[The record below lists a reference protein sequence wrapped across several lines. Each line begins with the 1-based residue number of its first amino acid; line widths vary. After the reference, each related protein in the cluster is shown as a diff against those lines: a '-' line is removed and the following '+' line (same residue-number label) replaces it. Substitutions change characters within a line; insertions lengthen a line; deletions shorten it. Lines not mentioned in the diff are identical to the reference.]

1 MSRTC
6 VAVMILCSSV
16 VASAQSQHP
25 PLAVVVMLDTSASN
39 MPSRNRLVAAVQ
51 RFLLPIHPPDQAKV
65 GAFNDRIELMEDF
78 TSDRDTLIE
87 ALGKL
92 GSGNGTRLY
101 DAMAASLDSLQA
113 VDMLRRVIL
122 LVSDGADTGSR
133 ADWRSVLEQA
143 RAEDVTIYV
152 VYLESRYFDG
162 VRIVR
167 SRPDRNVRRLAEE
180 TGGHYVEL
188 NLDDDLGPTFVS
200 LANELY
206 RRAPRPEV
214 DGWRWVDEPA
224 GPVL

>member
-1 MSRTC
+1 MTRTF
-6 VAVMILCSSV
+6 VTVVILCSSV
-16 VASAQSQHP
+16 LASAQSQRP
-25 PLAVVVMLDTSASN
+25 PLAVVVMLDMSAN
-39 MPSRNRLVAAVQ
+39 TMPGRARLMAAVQ
-51 RFLLPIHPPDQAKV
+51 YFLLPIRPPHQAKV
-65 GAFNDRIELMEDF
+65 GAFNDSIELMEDF

-101 DAMAASLDSLQA
+101 DAIAASLDSLQA
-113 VDMLRRVIL
+113 VDVRRVIL

-162 VRIVR
+162 VRVVR
-167 SRPDRNVRRLAEE
+167 SRPDSNVRRLAEE
-180 TGGHYVEL
+180 TGGNYVEV
-188 NLDDDLGPTFVS
+188 NPGDDVDATFIS

>member
-1 MSRTC
+1 
-6 VAVMILCSSV
+6 
-16 VASAQSQHP
+16 
-25 PLAVVVMLDTSASN
+25 MLDMSAN
-39 MPSRNRLVAAVQ
+39 TMTGRARLMAAVQ
-51 RFLLPIHPPDQAKV
+51 YFLFPIRPPHQAKL
-65 GAFNDRIELMEDF
+65 GAFHDNIELMEDF
-78 TSDRDTLIE
+78 TSDRNTLTE

-92 GSGNGTRLY
+92 RSGNGTRLY
-101 DAMAASLDSLQA
+101 DAIAASLDSLQA

-162 VRIVR
+162 VRVVR
-167 SRPDRNVRRLAEE
+167 SQPDRNVRRLAEE
-180 TGGHYVEL
+180 TGGNYVEL
-188 NLDDDLGPTFVS
+188 NPDDDLDATFIS
-200 LANELY
+200 LASELY
-206 RRAPRPEV
+206 RGGPRPEV

>member
-1 MSRTC
+1 MTRTC

-78 TSDRDTLIE
+78 TSDRNTLMA
-87 ALGKL
+87 ALGRL

-101 DAMAASLDSLQA
+101 DAIAAGLDSLQA
-113 VDMLRRVIL
+113 VDARRVIL

-188 NLDDDLGPTFVS
+188 NPDDDLDSTFIS

-214 DGWRWVDEPA
+214 DGWRWVDEPV

>member
-1 MSRTC
+1 MTRTF
-6 VAVMILCSSV
+6 VAVVILCSSV
-16 VASAQSQHP
+16 LASAQSQRP
-25 PLAVVVMLDTSASN
+25 PLAVVVMLDMSAN
-39 MPSRNRLVAAVQ
+39 TMTGRARLMAAVQ
-51 RFLLPIHPPDQAKV
+51 YFLFPIRPPHQAKV
-65 GAFNDRIELMEDF
+65 GAFNDSIELMEDF

-87 ALGKL
+87 AVGKFR
-92 GSGNGTRLY
+92 SGNGTRLY
-101 DAMAASLDSLQA
+101 DAIAASLDSLQA
-113 VDMLRRVIL
+113 VDVRRVIL

-162 VRIVR
+162 VRVVR
-167 SRPDRNVRRLAEE
+167 SQPDRNVRRLAEE

-188 NLDDDLGPTFVS
+188 NPDDDLDSTFIS

-206 RRAPRPEV
+206 RRVLRPEV

>member
-1 MSRTC
+1 MPRTF
-6 VAVMILCSSV
+6 VAVVILCSSV
-16 VASAQSQHP
+16 VASAQSQRP
-25 PLAVVVMLDTSASN
+25 PLAVVVMLDMSAN
-39 MPSRNRLVAAVQ
+39 TMPGRARLMAAVQ
-51 RFLLPIHPPDQAKV
+51 YFLFPIRPPHQAKV
-65 GAFNDRIELMEDF
+65 GAFNDSIELMEDF

-101 DAMAASLDSLQA
+101 DAIAASLDSLQA
-113 VDMLRRVIL
+113 VDVRRVIL

-143 RAEDVTIYV
+143 RAEDVMIYV

-162 VRIVR
+162 VRVVR
-167 SRPDRNVRRLAEE
+167 SQPDRNVRRLAEE
-180 TGGHYVEL
+180 TGGNYVEL
-188 NLDDDLGPTFVS
+188 NLDDDLDSTFIS

>member
-1 MSRTC
+1 MPRTF
-6 VAVMILCSSV
+6 VAVVILCSSV
-16 VASAQSQHP
+16 VASAQSQRP
-25 PLAVVVMLDTSASN
+25 PLAVVVMLDMSAN
-39 MPSRNRLVAAVQ
+39 TMPGRARLMAAVQ
-51 RFLLPIHPPDQAKV
+51 YFLFPIRPPHQAKV
-65 GAFNDRIELMEDF
+65 GAFNDSIELMEDF

-101 DAMAASLDSLQA
+101 DAIAASLDSLQA
-113 VDMLRRVIL
+113 VDGRRVIL

-162 VRIVR
+162 VRVVR
-167 SRPDRNVRRLAEE
+167 SRPDSNVRRLAEE
-180 TGGHYVEL
+180 TGGNYVEV
-188 NLDDDLGPTFVS
+188 NPDDDVDSTFIS

>member
-1 MSRTC
+1 MPRTF
-6 VAVMILCSSV
+6 VAVVILCSSV
-16 VASAQSQHP
+16 VASAQSQRP
-25 PLAVVVMLDTSASN
+25 PLAVVVMLDMSAN
-39 MPSRNRLVAAVQ
+39 TMPGRARLMAAVQ
-51 RFLLPIHPPDQAKV
+51 YFLFPIRPPHQAKV
-65 GAFNDRIELMEDF
+65 GAFNDSIELMEDF

-101 DAMAASLDSLQA
+101 DAIAASLDSLQA
-113 VDMLRRVIL
+113 VDGRRVIL
-122 LVSDGADTGSR
+122 LVSDGADTESR

-162 VRIVR
+162 VRVVT

-180 TGGHYVEL
+180 TGGNYVEL
-188 NLDDDLGPTFVS
+188 NPDDDLDSTFIS

-206 RRAPRPEV
+206 RRGPRPEV
-214 DGWRWVDEPA
+214 DGWRWVDEPT

>member
-1 MSRTC
+1 MTRTF
-6 VAVMILCSSV
+6 VAVVILCSSV
-16 VASAQSQHP
+16 VASAQSQRP
-25 PLAVVVMLDTSASN
+25 PLAVVVMLDMSAKT
-39 MPSRNRLVAAVQ
+39 MPGRARLMSAVQ
-51 RFLLPIHPPDQAKV
+51 YFLFPIRPPNQAKV

-87 ALGKL
+87 ALVKL
-92 GSGNGTRLY
+92 ESGNGTRLY
-101 DAMAASLDSLQA
+101 DAIAASLDSLQA
-113 VDMLRRVIL
+113 VDLRRVIL

-133 ADWRSVLEQA
+133 ADWRSVFEQA

-162 VRIVR
+162 VRVVT
-167 SRPDRNVRRLAEE
+167 SQPDRNVRRLAEE
-180 TGGHYVEL
+180 TGGNYVEL
-188 NLDDDLGPTFVS
+188 DPDDDLDSTFIS

-224 GPVL
+224 GPVR

>member
-1 MSRTC
+1 MPRTF
-6 VAVMILCSSV
+6 VAVVILCSSV
-16 VASAQSQHP
+16 VASAQSQRP
-25 PLAVVVMLDTSASN
+25 PLAVVVMLDMSAN
-39 MPSRNRLVAAVQ
+39 TMPGRARLMAAVQ
-51 RFLLPIHPPDQAKV
+51 YFLFPIRPPHQAKV

-78 TSDRDTLIE
+78 TSDRNTLIE
-87 ALGKL
+87 AVGKL

-101 DAMAASLDSLQA
+101 DAIAASLDSLQA
-113 VDMLRRVIL
+113 VDGRRVIL

-162 VRIVR
+162 VRVVR
-167 SRPDRNVRRLAEE
+167 SRPDSNVRRLAEE
-180 TGGHYVEL
+180 TGGNYVEV
-188 NLDDDLGPTFVS
+188 NPDDDVDSTFIS

>member
-1 MSRTC
+1 MPRTF
-6 VAVMILCSSV
+6 VIVVILCSSV

-78 TSDRDTLIE
+78 TSDRNTLMA
-87 ALGKL
+87 ALGRL

-101 DAMAASLDSLQA
+101 DAIAAGLDSLQA
-113 VDMLRRVIL
+113 VDARRVIL

-143 RAEDVTIYV
+143 RAEDMTIYV
-152 VYLESRYFDG
+152 VSLESRYFDG

-206 RRAPRPEV
+206 SPAPRPEV
-214 DGWRWVDEPA
+214 DGWRWVDEPT
-224 GPVL
+224 GLVL

>member
-1 MSRTC
+1 MTRTF
-6 VAVMILCSSV
+6 VAVVILCSSV
-16 VASAQSQHP
+16 VASAQSQRP
-25 PLAVVVMLDTSASN
+25 PLAVVVMLDMSAN
-39 MPSRNRLVAAVQ
+39 TMTGRARLMAAVQ
-51 RFLLPIHPPDQAKV
+51 YFLFPIRPPHQAKL
-65 GAFNDRIELMEDF
+65 GAFHDNIELMEDF
-78 TSDRDTLIE
+78 TSDRNTLIE

-92 GSGNGTRLY
+92 RSGNGTRLY
-101 DAMAASLDSLQA
+101 DAIAASLDSLQA

-133 ADWRSVLEQA
+133 ADWQSVLEQA

-162 VRIVR
+162 VRVVR

-180 TGGHYVEL
+180 TGGKYVEL
-188 NLDDDLGPTFVS
+188 NPDDDLDSTFIS

>member
-1 MSRTC
+1 MPRTF
-6 VAVMILCSSV
+6 VAVVILCSSV
-16 VASAQSQHP
+16 VASAQSQRP
-25 PLAVVVMLDTSASN
+25 PLAVVVMLDTSVN
-39 MPSRNRLVAAVQ
+39 TMPGRARLIAAVQ
-51 RFLLPIHPPDQAKV
+51 YFLFPIRPPHQAKV
-65 GAFNDRIELMEDF
+65 GAFNDSIELMEDF

-101 DAMAASLDSLQA
+101 DAIAASLDSLQA
-113 VDMLRRVIL
+113 VDGRRVIL
-122 LVSDGADTGSR
+122 LVSDGADTESR

-162 VRIVR
+162 VRVVR
-167 SRPDRNVRRLAEE
+167 SRPDSNVRRLAEE
-180 TGGHYVEL
+180 TGGNYVEV
-188 NLDDDLGPTFVS
+188 NPDDDVDSTFIS

-224 GPVL
+224 EPVL

>member
-1 MSRTC
+1 MPRTF
-6 VAVMILCSSV
+6 VAVVILCSSV
-16 VASAQSQHP
+16 VASAQSQRP
-25 PLAVVVMLDTSASN
+25 PLAVVVMLDMSAN
-39 MPSRNRLVAAVQ
+39 TMPGRARLMAAVQ
-51 RFLLPIHPPDQAKV
+51 YFLFPIRPPHQAKV
-65 GAFNDRIELMEDF
+65 GAFNDSIELMEDF

-101 DAMAASLDSLQA
+101 DAIAASLDSLQA
-113 VDMLRRVIL
+113 VDGRRVIL
-122 LVSDGADTGSR
+122 LVSDGADTESR

-162 VRIVR
+162 VRVVR
-167 SRPDRNVRRLAEE
+167 SRPDSNVRRLAEE
-180 TGGHYVEL
+180 TGGNYVEV
-188 NLDDDLGPTFVS
+188 NPDDDVDPTFIS